1 MSDTDFIKVA
11 NRDELYVVNLL
22 DVAYFKAEGHFTN
35 VFYLGGTKLLL
46 PCGISK
52 IYEKIK
58 AIHGTNDTYLKVGRN
73 LVINKC
79 KVCCVNPV
87 KELIFFIGQNGMLL
101 NVHAPKSVLRD
112 IMKELF

>member
-58 AIHGTNDTYLKVGRN
+58 ALHGTNDTYLKVGRN
-73 LVINKC
+73 
-79 KVCCVNPV
+79 
-87 KELIFFIGQNGMLL
+87 
-101 NVHAPKSVLRD
+101 SD
-112 IMKELF
+112 